1 MCFDGIGWQPPFSLL
16 EDLLSFINC
25 FWSISYQKWM
35 YCKIFFWNFF
45 FLIFFALISG
55 IHICEIHH
63 HDVGSSHAH
72 LSSLSSFFLLD
83 KIETF
88 KQFYLES
95 KTADL
100 LTEYIQ
106 KWGQKDQLSKRSVD
120 HKISYQK
127 ICLLKVQF
135 TKRSEDQ
142 KIGCPKDQF
151 NKRSVDQKIS

>member
-1 MCFDGIGWQPPFSLL
+1 MVWDGNPPFAFGGS
-16 EDLLSFINC
+16 SFIHKLLLVNLTSEMDVLQD
-25 FWSISYQKWM
+25 FL
-35 YCKIFFWNFF
+35 FGF
-45 FLIFFALISG
+45 FLRPSLHIR
-55 IHICEIHH
+55 ICEIHH

-88 KQFYLES
+88 KQLYLES

-142 KIGCPKDQF
+142 KISCPKDQLSI
-151 NKRSVDQKIS
+151 R